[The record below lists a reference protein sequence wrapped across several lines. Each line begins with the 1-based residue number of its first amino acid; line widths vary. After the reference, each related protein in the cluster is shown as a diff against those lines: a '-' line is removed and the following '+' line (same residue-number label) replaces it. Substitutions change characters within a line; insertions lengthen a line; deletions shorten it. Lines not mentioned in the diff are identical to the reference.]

1 MLTNSLEKWIDRRQS
16 SGKYW
21 FTRAMANT
29 ESGLSA
35 EAVMKSLQRLV
46 VRHRVTKINDT
57 FFAIV
62 PLEYVSSGA
71 PPAAWLIDEL
81 MRVLD
86 RPYYVGLLTAAGL
99 HGASHQQPQEFQ
111 VMTDRPIRSANA
123 GRTRLRFFQSKFV
136 ELMPVERRKTPTGQM
151 KISTPESTAVDLI
164 RMSRSAGYLDHVA
177 TVISELSQTLNP
189 DKLLG
194 AVQIIDDIPIAQRL
208 GFVLDLT
215 SGTRL
220 TKPLKKWIDT
230 RSPKL
235 IPLRSSHRTRDG
247 VVDRRW
253 KVLVDQPLE
262 IEA

>member
-1 MLTNSLEKWIDRRQS
+1 MQANSLEKWVDRRQAN
-16 SGKYW
+16 GKYW
-21 FTRAMANT
+21 LTRAIAKT

-35 EAVMKSLQRLV
+35 EAVMKALQRLV
-46 VRHRVTKINDT
+46 ARHRLSKINDT

-62 PLEYVSSGA
+62 PLEYASAGA
-71 PPAAWLIDEL
+71 PPAAWFIDEL
-81 MRVLD
+81 MRVLG

-111 VMTDRPIRSANA
+111 VMTDRPIRPAKA
-123 GRTRLRFFQSKFV
+123 GRTSLRFFQSKFV

-151 KISTPESTAVDLI
+151 KISTAESTAVDLI

-177 TVISELSQTLNP
+177 TVIAELSQTLNP
-189 DKLLG
+189 GRLLA
-194 AVQIIDDIPIAQRL
+194 AVQIIADVPTAQRL

-220 TKPLKKWIDT
+220 TKTLKKWIDT

-235 IPLRSSHRTRDG
+235 IPLRSSHRTREG

-253 KVLVDQPLE
+253 NVLVDQPLE